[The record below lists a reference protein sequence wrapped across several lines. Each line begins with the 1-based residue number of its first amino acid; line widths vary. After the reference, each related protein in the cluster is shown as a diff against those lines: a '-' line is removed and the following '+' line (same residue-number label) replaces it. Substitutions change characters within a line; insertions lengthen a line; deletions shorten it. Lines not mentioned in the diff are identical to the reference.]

1 MCDCE
6 NGEKREN
13 QSDLEKSSLGDCLKS
28 TCVNAQF
35 TSPLI
40 EED

>member
-6 NGEKREN
+6 NGKKREN
-13 QSDLEKSSLGDCLKS
+13 QSDLEESSLGDCLKG
-28 TCVNAQF
+28 TFVNAQF